1 MSIAADKSVNV
12 LVAEGATN
20 GTIAVNGTDF
30 AVHGLGS
37 AAFTESS
44 AYATAA
50 QGALADTALQPADI
64 DAIKAE
70 TINRICQ

>member
-1 MSIAADKSVNV
+1 MDITDKAVDV
-12 LVAEGATN
+12 LIAEGSEN
-20 GTIAVNGTDF
+20 GTISVNNANL

-50 QGALADTALQPADI
+50 QGSLADTALQPADI
-64 DAIKAE
+64 DAIEEA
-70 TINRICQ
+70 TINRICV